1 MFNTYPA
8 LEKPEEPLGEEDL
21 IEETREEKT
30 YRNWMNSMG
39 VQPYVNYLYADLAD
53 CLIIFQVRF
62 FFLFYRAIYFSSNK
76 TLIVLKP
83 LEVDQTVSAKSKRQ

>member
-1 MFNTYPA
+1 M
-8 LEKPEEPLGEEDL
+8 GEEDL

-62 FFLFYRAIYFSSNK
+62 FFFILPGYLFQFKRN
-76 TLIVLKP
+76 LDLLKP
-83 LEVDQTVSAKSKRQ
+83 LDVDQTVSRLIRQSPKDNY